1 MNTTKPQKD
10 IVIFVMAIPPGT
22 IEQLKALENDLGYAI
37 KPLLL
42 LDSRVKKPPQSDE
55 GVIEVRTDFSKPEKI
70 AEALLP
76 YKTQLLAITCRSEK
90 NLARFAAVLPH
101 VPYLRTPTVD
111 SLTWSA
117 DKLKMRR
124 RFAMYDKSI
133 TPKFT
138 VLEHNSKDERAKA
151 AKRVGFPMVIKPT
164 NLAASLFVSI
174 CYHEEEL
181 EKTLRSV
188 FRRLRKAYENDNRL
202 ETPQVI
208 AEEYMDG
215 DLYSIDS
222 YVDSRGKTHHCPL
235 VKQVSAKQR
244 GHDDFYN
251 YLQITP
257 TTFKT
262 STIERAQETATTA
275 IHALGLRSC
284 LVHSELMKI
293 DDEWKVVEV
302 GARMGG
308 FRHKLYEMSCDINH
322 TANDVRIRIPKKP
335 VIPKKCKN
343 HACAIKWFADS
354 EGVIKEMKGIKRIEQ
369 LESFVSINVH
379 KRIGDK
385 AVFAR
390 NGGRS
395 IFTVFLCNA
404 DRPALLADIRRIEK
418 TIDIK
423 VGK

>member
-1 MNTTKPQKD
+1 
-10 IVIFVMAIPPGT
+10 
-22 IEQLKALENDLGYAI
+22 
-37 KPLLL
+37 
-42 LDSRVKKPPQSDE
+42 
-55 GVIEVRTDFSKPEKI
+55 
-70 AEALLP
+70 
-76 YKTQLLAITCRSEK
+76 
-90 NLARFAAVLPH
+90 
-101 VPYLRTPTVD
+101 
-111 SLTWSA
+111 
-117 DKLKMRR
+117 
-124 RFAMYDKSI
+124 
-133 TPKFT
+133 
-138 VLEHNSKDERAKA
+138 
-151 AKRVGFPMVIKPT
+151 
-164 NLAASLFVSI
+164 
-174 CYHEEEL
+174 
-181 EKTLRSV
+181 
-188 FRRLRKAYENDNRL
+188 
-202 ETPQVI
+202 
-208 AEEYMDG
+208 
-215 DLYSIDS
+215 
-222 YVDSRGKTHHCPL
+222 
-235 VKQVSAKQR
+235 
-244 GHDDFYN
+244 
-251 YLQITP
+251 
-257 TTFKT
+257 
-262 STIERAQETATTA
+262 
-275 IHALGLRSC
+275 
-284 LVHSELMKI
+284 MKI